1 MIVADT
7 SVWVEHLRNGDPDLA
22 NHLEQGMILIHPYV
36 IGELALGHL
45 RQRRVVLQALSKLPQ
60 AIVATDEETLHFI
73 DSHALFGSGIGY
85 IDAHLLA
92 AVRLSPT
99 SRLWTNDKRLHTVAA
114 DMGLVFPE
122 RPHERTQ

>member
-1 MIVADT
+1 
-7 SVWVEHLRNGDPDLA
+7 
-22 NHLEQGMILIHPYV
+22 MILIHPYV

-122 RPHERTQ
+122 RPH